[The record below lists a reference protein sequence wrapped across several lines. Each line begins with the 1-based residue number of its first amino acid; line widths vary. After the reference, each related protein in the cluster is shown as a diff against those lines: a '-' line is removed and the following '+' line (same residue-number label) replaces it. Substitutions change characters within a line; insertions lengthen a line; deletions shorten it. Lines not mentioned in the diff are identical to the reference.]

1 MRLKSVREIKGIL
14 PDDLVARIM
23 VLDEYDRL
31 KHRATTLEDRLRGA
45 YKYHVWHEENFTD
58 GIHNGSKFR
67 GMIKG
72 IK

>member
-31 KHRATTLEDRLRGA
+31 KHRATTLEDRLRMA
-45 YKYHVWHEENFTD
+45 YKYHV
-58 GIHNGSKFR
+58 
-67 GMIKG
+67 
-72 IK
+72 